1 MSVTIAVTSGK
12 GGTGKT
18 MFSVNLAALLAMNE
32 SRVLIIDLN
41 TGLRNVDI
49 CLGMENQVIYDLS
62 DVVNGLCPVDRA
74 MIRDDRFD
82 CLYLIS
88 ASQDVSK
95 AEIGYSDI
103 VKLLGQVAPDFDFIV
118 IDTPPGMGSDWK
130 AAVKSS
136 DLTVVMLTQE
146 LASVRDADSVDYML
160 EKLGVKKR
168 CAVIN
173 RLRRENNGKGESCF
187 PSLNEIFSMLHM
199 QVAGGIIEDSNIHL
213 SMNSGVP
220 VVCMKE
226 GYVLGNFKRIF
237 MRMLSVLHGDEES
250 VQQPSG
256 K

>member
-1 MSVTIAVTSGK
+1 MSVTLAVTSGK

-62 DVVNGLCPVDRA
+62 DVVSGLCPLRRA
-74 MIRDDRFD
+74 MIRDDRFE

-95 AEIGYSDI
+95 ARISDSDI
-103 VKLLGQVAPDFDFIV
+103 KKIIDDVSSDFDFII
-118 IDTPPGMGSDWK
+118 IDTPPALGSDWQS
-130 AAVKSS
+130 AVICA
-136 DLTVVMLTQE
+136 DMAVVMLTQE
-146 LASVRDADSVDYML
+146 LASVRDADSVDYRL
-160 EKLGVKKR
+160 KKLGVKKR

-173 RLRRENNGKGESCF
+173 RLKSENYGGGESCF
-187 PSLNEIFSMLHM
+187 PSLTEIFSMIHM
-199 QVAGGIIEDSNIHL
+199 PVAGGIVEDKNIHL

-220 VVCMKE
+220 VVCMKDS
-226 GYVLGNFKRIF
+226 YVIENFKRIF
-237 MRMLSVLHGDEES
+237 LRMLDVYYG
-250 VQQPSG
+250 
-256 K
+256 